1 MRQLK
6 LGIPK
11 GSLESATIALFGQ
24 AGWTI
29 SPHSRNYFPSIDDP
43 EIGCALVRSQEMAP
57 YVANGTLDAGLTG
70 LDWILETEAD
80 VAEIGELSYSK
91 SSDQP
96 ARWVLI
102 VRGDSPIQALEDLAG
117 KRIATELVGF
127 TRRYLAERGIAA
139 TVEFSWGAT
148 EAKVVE
154 GLVDAAVE
162 ITETG
167 STIRAHGLRIVCD
180 LLHTTTRL
188 IANRAALADP
198 WKQAKIEQ
206 ITLQTR
212 EQHIRREKATS
223 NICTAQALN
232 ALAGMVHLAW
242 LGKQGFVELGE
253 LMARRTAHARR
264 LIGGLDGYELL
275 HDAPVVREFAVRSER
290 PVEEILPLG
299 DEAHGPAPRLPV
311 YPLGRDYPEYED
323 SFLVAVTENR
333 SVDEIGW
340 LAHMLEHGQAGWGE
354 HIHDHDHEGNPV
366 AGGVA

>member
-11 GSLESATIALFGQ
+11 GSLEASTIALFGQ
-24 AGWTI
+24 AGWVI
-29 SPHSRNYFPSIDDP
+29 SPHSRNYFPTINDP
-43 EIGCALVRSQEMAP
+43 DIGCALVRSQEMAP

-70 LDWILETEAD
+70 LDWILETGAD
-80 VAEIGELSYSK
+80 VVEIVELSYSK

-102 VRGDSPIQALEDLAG
+102 VQGDSPIRTLEDLAG

-127 TRRYLAERGIAA
+127 TQRTLAERGITAS
-139 TVEFSWGAT
+139 VEFSWGAT

-198 WKQAKIEQ
+198 WKKAKIEQ
-206 ITLQTR
+206 IALLTR
-212 EQHIRREKATS
+212 A
-223 NICTAQALN
+223 
-232 ALAGMVHLAW
+232 ALA
-242 LGKQGFVELGE
+242 
-253 LMARRTAHARR
+253 ARNKVALKMNVPAAQ
-264 LIGGLDGYELL
+264 LD
-275 HDAPVVREFAVRSER
+275 PVVRLLPSLHAPTVSHLYDHDWLALETVVDSGLVRDL
-290 PVEEILPLG
+290 I
-299 DEAHGPAPRLPV
+299 PRLIAAGAQGI
-311 YPLGRDYPEYED
+311 LEYE
-323 SFLVAVTENR
+323 LKKMV
-333 SVDEIGW
+333 
-340 LAHMLEHGQAGWGE
+340 
-354 HIHDHDHEGNPV
+354 
-366 AGGVA
+366 